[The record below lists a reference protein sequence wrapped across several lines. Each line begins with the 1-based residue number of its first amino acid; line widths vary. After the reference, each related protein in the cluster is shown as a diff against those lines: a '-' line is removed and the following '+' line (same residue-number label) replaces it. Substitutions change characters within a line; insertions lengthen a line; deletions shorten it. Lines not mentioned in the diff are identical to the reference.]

1 MGFEKKSPRWRQW
14 LTPEELAQVAEID
27 AEIDRAKIRSLER
40 ARIAN
45 RAVQRIRYNER
56 QRA

>member
-1 MGFEKKSPRWRQW
+1 MAFEKRQSRWRQW
-14 LTPEELAQVAEID
+14 LTAEEQARVARID
-27 AEIDRAKIRSLER
+27 AELKDAQILSLER

-45 RAVQRIRYNER
+45 RALQRARFAER